1 MNEPLSSVVSA
12 LVLALSGSV
21 WVATAGAETPFEKSQ
36 REDQEHYQ
44 QQHGV
49 SPQAAQARRWEQ
61 EWRQQHP
68 NEPMPSFGALEKMH
82 RQEIIANTNRGFAA
96 MRKARQQ
103 QLQREYLMA
112 RQLQQRQLDA
122 RHVVWSPQQWHRWDQ
137 QYEQEHQQAAQAL
150 FNAQHAGA
158 GGSQFC
164 AKGIFNDA
172 SGGCIGESGKI
183 LEQNTGKPIDGSQ

>member
-1 MNEPLSSVVSA
+1 MNKPLSSVVSV
-12 LVLALSGSV
+12 LVLALSGIV
-21 WVATAGAETPFEKSQ
+21 GIATAGAETPFEKSQ
-36 REDQEHYQ
+36 REDQARYE

-82 RQEIIANTNRGFAA
+82 RQEIIANTNRGFDA
-96 MRKARQQ
+96 MREARQQ
-103 QLQREYLMA
+103 QLKREYLMA
-112 RQLQQRQLDA
+112 RQLQQQQLNA
-122 RHVVWSPQQWHRWDQ
+122 RHVVWSPQQWQRWDQ
-137 QYEQEHQQAAQAL
+137 QYVQEHQQAAQAL

-158 GGSQFC
+158 GGPQFC
-164 AKGIFNDA
+164 AKGIFDGA